1 MSPNKPSGL
10 VLEREASQER
20 GEKECPIDKT
30 NDDPKHLCRLVEK
43 VPRVGRRYG
52 LLPVPGAGWAWTSP
66 KPPWLLG
73 RRSSPR
79 GATSTASSRPRGRGE
94 DVWASTR

>member
-20 GEKECPIDKT
+20 GEKLCPIDKT

-43 VPRVGRRYG
+43 IPRVGRRHG
-52 LLPVPGAGWAWTSP
+52 
-66 KPPWLLG
+66 
-73 RRSSPR
+73 
-79 GATSTASSRPRGRGE
+79 
-94 DVWASTR
+94 